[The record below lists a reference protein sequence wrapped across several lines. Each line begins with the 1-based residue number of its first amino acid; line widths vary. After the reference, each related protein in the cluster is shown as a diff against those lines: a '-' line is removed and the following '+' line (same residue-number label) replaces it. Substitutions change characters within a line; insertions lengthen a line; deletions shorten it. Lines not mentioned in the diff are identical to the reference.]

1 MLQIIIYSA
10 IIGIIGGGC
19 IAAGAARMF
28 HAPEIQSMGAFRT
41 LGELNACNGDPIAHF
56 SFGLGFFFSAAA
68 SAVAAGSLTQDV
80 MHRIVPNWSAA
91 ALLVKNNKVEETVQ
105 NPRKMM
111 MAGSVVGGLVVI
123 FLNTMASII
132 PEKLSLIA
140 SEVLGPATTW
150 LINPVM
156 PAIFWL
162 AAMDAGKTTGMWG
175 TVLGGVSALITGN
188 ATPGVVLG
196 ILIGKSA
203 EENGYKSKVVQI
215 LIAIVVILFVAIAY
229 FRGFFGKF

>member
-1 MLQIIIYSA
+1 MLEIIIYSA

-56 SFGLGFFFSAAA
+56 SFGLGFFFSSAA

-80 MHRIVPNWSAA
+80 LHRIVPNWSAA
-91 ALLVKNNKVEETVQ
+91 LLLTKNNKVEETVQ

-111 MAGSVVGGLVVI
+111 LAGSVVGGLVVI

-132 PEKLSLIA
+132 PEKLSTIA
-140 SEVLGPATTW
+140 SEVLGPATSW

-162 AAMDAGKTTGMWG
+162 AAVDAGKTTGLWG

-229 FRGFFGKF
+229 FRGFFSKF